1 MTGGKRTFKHEKL
14 ARIYD
19 EEILPIWSHRFG
31 RMMLRGLEVPAK
43 AMVLD
48 VACGTGYPTQEILR
62 KLDDGSRMIAIDSS
76 SAMLDVARRKLGE
89 LGGKRLFFRT
99 ENAFPR
105 LSFASDVY
113 DLVLCNLGLS
123 EAPDVRAALADFARV
138 TKPGGQVVCTLPLHG
153 TWGEF
158 YDIYREVLVKHD
170 KHETL
175 VRLEQHLRTY
185 PQVSELEAWMR
196 NAGLEDVRVDVEGF
210 SLLFRSSREFF
221 FAPMIEFGPL
231 STWKAIAGKGQELQ
245 DVFWYIK
252 QAIDAYFG
260 DRAFQITV
268 KAGCARGVKTGA
280 AASVQVAGSPPPKS
294 AIQAHDEAIS
304 VQTGEVEMLDAGGEV
319 EVSDADV
326 EEELEAFKDDE
337 SGGSSAAASAAS
349 DASSDE
355 GRGDPD
361 GDRDEDLTPTP
372 GGGSA

>member
-1 MTGGKRTFKHEKL
+1 MTAGKRTFKHEKL

-19 EEILPIWSHRFG
+19 DEILPIWSHRFG
-31 RMMLRGLEVPAK
+31 RMMLRGLEFPPK

-48 VACGTGYPTQEILR
+48 VACGTGYPTQEVLR
-62 KLDDGSRMIAIDSS
+62 KLDDQSRLIAIDSS

-105 LSFASDVY
+105 LSFANDVY
-113 DLVLCNLGLS
+113 DAVLCNLGLS
-123 EAPDVRAALADFARV
+123 EAQDPRAALRDFARV
-138 TKPGGQVVCTLPLHG
+138 TKPGGQVVCTLPLEG

-175 VRLEQHLRTY
+175 ARLEQHLRQY
-185 PQVSELEAWMR
+185 PDADEAERWLKS
-196 NAGLEDVRVDVEGF
+196 AGLGETRVDVEEF

-221 FAPMIEFGPL
+221 FAPVIEFGPL
-231 STWKAIAGKGQELQ
+231 STWKALAGKGQELQ

-268 KAGCARGVKTGA
+268 KAGCLRGRKLASSATAVEAPA
-280 AASVQVAGSPPPKS
+280 AGEAEFGS
-294 AIQAHDEAIS
+294 DVDWIS
-304 VQTGEVEMLDAGGEV
+304 VQTGEVEVIAEGAVGAEAAGDG
-319 EVSDADV
+319 ADD
-326 EEELEAFKDDE
+326 EELEAFREPGEPPPAADD
-337 SGGSSAAASAAS
+337 
-349 DASSDE
+349 DD
-355 GRGDPD
+355 D
-361 GDRDEDLTPTP
+361 GKP
-372 GGGSA
+372 A